1 MSRATA
7 QRRQNIL
14 DYVNRQGAADVEELA
29 ALCTISEV
37 TIRKDLTCLES
48 QGLVVRR
55 FGGAV
60 SVPQDG
66 PAADETLQH
75 ASARKQAI
83 ARAAAELVEDN
94 SRIIIDSGRTTSY
107 LLPELARKARL
118 VIMTNSLRVAEAV
131 RHMVNEPTLLMTGG
145 TWDAQSESFQG
156 QLAEQVLSAYDFDQ
170 LFIGA
175 DGLDA
180 SRGTTTFNELY
191 SLSRAMAKSARQVIV
206 MAESA
211 KVGRKMHNLE
221 LPWQDIDVL
230 VTDHLL
236 PTAFQQQIER
246 AQVQVIKTPNERE

>member
-1 MSRATA
+1 MCAS
-7 QRRQNIL
+7 
-14 DYVNRQGAADVEELA
+14 LA
-29 ALCTISEV
+29 VSSV
-37 TIRKDLTCLES
+37 TIRKDLTYLES

-145 TWDAQSESFQG
+145 TWDPKSEGFQG
-156 QLAEQVLSAYDFDQ
+156 QLAEQILRSYNFDQ
-170 LFIGA
+170 FFIGA
-175 DGLDA
+175 DGLDLQ
-180 SRGTTTFNELY
+180 RGTTTFNELY
-191 SLSRAMAKSARQVIV
+191 SLSRV
-206 MAESA
+206 MAEVARDAPEVS
-211 KVGRKMHNLE
+211 RDRRPPPLSRRS
-221 LPWQDIDVL
+221 LSR
-230 VTDHLL
+230 
-236 PTAFQQQIER
+236 ER
-246 AQVQVIKTPNERE
+246 RRCPRLRPRP